1 MVIAF
6 AFAVPGYENIY
17 AGPPFVTDDPEPVAY
32 HHWEVYVGSQLLRN
46 AFGLQGTVP
55 HVEVNFGVLPETQ
68 LHIIMPFELSQENQG
83 TTSMGLGDV
92 ELGVKLRFVKESS
105 GFPQVGAFPHVL
117 LPTGDTATRL
127 GTGRVQVFAPLWL
140 QKTMGGFTAYGGGGF
155 WASPAH
161 AAFDYWSFGGV
172 LQYAIAAAV
181 SAGAELFHNTAAPT
195 SGQAETGCN
204 AGTVINMNSMHH
216 ILLSVG
222 TDIRGPNNFMMYAAY
237 QLTL

>member
-1 MVIAF
+1 MITTNLKRKVCRVVIAF

-105 GFPQVGAFPHVL
+105 GFPQVGAFPMFCCRQATPRRGWVPDASRCLRRYGFRKPWAVL
-117 LPTGDTATRL
+117 PLTAAAASGRVRHMRPLT
-127 GTGRVQVFAPLWL
+127 TGRSE
-140 QKTMGGFTAYGGGGF
+140 GF
-155 WASPAH
+155 
-161 AAFDYWSFGGV
+161 
-172 LQYAIAAAV
+172 
-181 SAGAELFHNTAAPT
+181 
-195 SGQAETGCN
+195 C
-204 AGTVINMNSMHH
+204 SMRSR
-216 ILLSVG
+216 LRCLPERSCS
-222 TDIRGPNNFMMYAAY
+222 TIRRRRRRARRKPDAMRGRSS
-237 QLTL
+237 T